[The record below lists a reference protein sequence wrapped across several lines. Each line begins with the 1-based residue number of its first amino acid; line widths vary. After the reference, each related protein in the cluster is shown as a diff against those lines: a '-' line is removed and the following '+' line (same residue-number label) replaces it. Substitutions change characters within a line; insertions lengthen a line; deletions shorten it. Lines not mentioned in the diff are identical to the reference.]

1 MRGFHLVMLGLAMGG
16 GVPAAAG
23 LVAVPAENQA
33 PVTMVGFTR
42 TAKATEVRLEAQAAL
57 KDACWA
63 MAGAN
68 SPYLLAAEHRYRL
81 IGGDGIAI
89 CPKSRGY
96 AEGDV
101 MVLRF
106 EPLRPGVR
114 EFSLIE
120 GVGGE
125 SQILDPAS
133 ATRRYW
139 NFLHVEVK

>member
-1 MRGFHLVMLGLAMGG
+1 MVLGLAVAGAPAGADDVSVPADG
-16 GVPAAAG
+16 GVP
-23 LVAVPAENQA
+23 LMLIQ
-33 PVTMVGFTR
+33 FTR
-42 TAKATEVRLEAQAAL
+42 TAKMTEVRLQATAPV
-57 KDACWA
+57 KDACWTTV
-63 MAGAN
+63 GAN

-81 IGGDGIAI
+81 IGGDRITT
-89 CPKSRGY
+89 CPKSRSY
-96 AEGDV
+96 AEGEV

-106 EPLRPGVR
+106 EPLPPKVS

-139 NFLHVEVK
+139 NFLHVKAK

>member
-1 MRGFHLVMLGLAMGG
+1 MRGVHWAALGLA
-16 GVPAAAG
+16 VAAAPAAADD
-23 LVAVPAENQA
+23 VSVPADGGA
-33 PVTMVGFTR
+33 PVMLIQFTR
-42 TAKATEVRLEAQAAL
+42 TAKATEVRLQATAAI
-57 KDACWA
+57 KDACWT
-63 MAGAN
+63 MIGVN

-81 IGGDGIAI
+81 IGGDKITA

-96 AEGDV
+96 AEGEV

-106 EPLRPGVR
+106 EPLPAKVG

-139 NFLHVEVK
+139 NFLHVKAK